1 MALLDLSQQRKEGA
15 HDMQL
20 DPYIHLQMHEQELRR
35 KMTQNALERQA
46 REAKAQL
53 TLVSPTQSRAKSRPH
68 RRTALVGVLAA
79 ITRAFGF
86 GRQAI

>member
-1 MALLDLSQQRKEGA
+1 MTTLDLSSQRKEGA

-46 REAKAQL
+46 REARLQL
-53 TLVSPTQSRAKSRPH
+53 TEVSAGRPRVKARASRRAV
-68 RRTALVGVLAA
+68 LVGAVAA
-79 ITRAFGF
+79 ITRVFGL

>member
-1 MALLDLSQQRKEGA
+1 MRSLDLSQQRKEGA

-46 REAKAQL
+46 REARAQL
-53 TLVSPTQSRAKSRPH
+53 TPVSTGRPRVNARSSRRI
-68 RRTALVGVLAA
+68 ALVGALTA
-79 ITRAFGF
+79 ITKVFGV
-86 GRQAI
+86 GRQAF